1 MVKIHILIVLI
12 SRFYM
17 LRWLE
22 KDAVWLGFSLQQF
35 HDMYTKHYWCDQMKI
50 ILGKYWG
57 LRKLNVDLEN
67 N

>member
-1 MVKIHILIVLI
+1 MNGPLLIMENIH
-12 SRFYM
+12 SSQP
-17 LRWLE
+17 
-22 KDAVWLGFSLQQF
+22 KKKF